1 MSIGSIV
8 LIVRE
13 WLTGKPKPEKVWK
26 DTRERQLECGGFF
39 WNYRRAKGTNKE
51 RESLEKIPEKGNWSV
66 AKGTNKELCLYLRR
80 TLKEL
85 LIRWKKLICK
95 YV

>member
-51 RESLEKIPEKGNWSV
+51 RESLERYKRKATGVW
-66 AKGTNKELCLYLRR
+66 
-80 TLKEL
+80 LKEQTRNSVYTQGEL
-85 LIRWKKLICK
+85 
-95 YV
+95 

>member
-39 WNYRRAKGTNKE
+39 FGIIDGLKE
-51 RESLEKIPEKGNWSV
+51 RTKNEKVW
-66 AKGTNKELCLYLRR
+66 RR
-80 TLKEL
+80 YERKATGVWLKEQTRNSVYTQGEL
-85 LIRWKKLICK
+85 
-95 YV
+95 